1 MADRCFSL
9 EGREHLEYGGG
20 GGGLPFGV
28 WDVPQAW
35 MVVVSI
41 KLEPLGERCRGPRN
55 DNAARRKHVYVQG
68 VAL

>member
-1 MADRCFSL
+1 MAVAADCLSV
-9 EGREHLEYGGG
+9 YGMCHKIYVR
-20 GGGLPFGV
+20 GLAYNLDCVRRQG
-28 WDVPQAW
+28 